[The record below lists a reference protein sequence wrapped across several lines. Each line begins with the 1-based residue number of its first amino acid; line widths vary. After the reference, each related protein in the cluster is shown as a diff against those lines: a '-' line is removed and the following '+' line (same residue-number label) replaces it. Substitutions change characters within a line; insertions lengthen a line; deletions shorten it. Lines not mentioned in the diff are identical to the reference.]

1 MSRFFRGGSDS
12 ESSSSFSES
21 SYESEVELTPVP
33 QEQPVAGTNRFM
45 IGNLQSESESEE
57 DVKRVVRSAK
67 DKRTLMM
74 RSHVETIA
82 NALESGDW
90 KTVLSEFDA
99 LMKLISKAGSSILVN
114 NNPPTFFTRVLV
126 RIDDAVQAAAQQK
139 KRTDALTAKSLNAMK
154 QKMRKAIKDY
164 DQAMGVFRQNP
175 VGSSESDSGEPTKKT
190 GGKKWQKGAG
200 DEVASDSWPSD
211 SDSETDESEGEQ
223 AGAGINRWLKR
234 DDKAK
239 PLAKKPKAGAKGVA
253 AAPAEAEED
262 DGFTT
267 VGPKGKRGKERAAP
281 TKELTSADIPKQLEL
296 VMQQRG
302 KKGQAAQ
309 AAVANL
315 DRLYAVAT
323 HPTDQV
329 RILLLQIAFRLDSTS
344 IVGGHMK
351 TEHWQR
357 LLNSTNQLLDLLE
370 ANPDITVREDATGFL
385 DESKER
391 TLRELQGSIIALVDR
406 ADDEFFKSLQAI
418 DPHTTEYLTRLRDQ
432 SKLYCLIARAQRYFE
447 SRKLQD
453 SLARAMMRR
462 IEQLYYKPDAVIRS
476 LESNLKEQCAA
487 AASSSILGTTANM
500 EPAVLIHKLCSHL
513 YYNAD
518 AMTRTR
524 AILCQIYSI
533 ALHDRF
539 HEARD
544 LLLMSH
550 LQEGIQH
557 MDVKIQ
563 VLYNRAM
570 VQLGMCAFRQGL
582 ISEAYS
588 CLQDLMSTQ
597 RQKELLAQGVHN
609 QRAGQENPAQAA
621 LERQRQLPFHMHINL
636 ELLEC
641 VYLTCC
647 MLIEVPAMAQAGG
660 ANDQGARK
668 RIISRNF
675 RRMLDFHE
683 RQIFTGPPENTRD
696 HILSAARA
704 LAVADWVKCKELIDA
719 IRIWDLMPQG
729 AEEVKTMLAAKIQ
742 EQGLRTYLFTYA
754 PHYESLA
761 LPILSNMFDVPL
773 GRVTRVLSKMIWNEE
788 LAASLDQVGELVIF
802 HKVDPSRL
810 QKLGQNLADRTAHL
824 IDNNE
829 KLFEQKTY
837 NSNARDQEGGDD
849 DESGGR
855 RFQRGGRRG
864 GGPGH
869 RGGYRGRGRRQDGGP
884 GGYQGNRNQ
893 GAGGQDGGG
902 RRPYGGGQQDRRG
915 GGYNYNRNQ
924 TRDRGMAAASNY

>member
-33 QEQPVAGTNRFM
+33 QEQPAAGANRFM
-45 IGNLQSESESEE
+45 IGNLQSDSESEE

-74 RSHVETIA
+74 RSHVDAIA
-82 NALESGDW
+82 DALESGDW
-90 KTVLSEFDA
+90 KTVTNEFDA
-99 LMKLISKAGSSILVN
+99 LMKLVAKAGSSILVN
-114 NNPPTFFTRVLV
+114 NSPPTFFTRMLV
-126 RIDDAVQAAAQQK
+126 RIDDAVQVAAQQK

-154 QKMRKAIKDY
+154 QKMRKATKDY
-164 DQAMGVFRQNP
+164 DQAMGAFRQNP
-175 VGSSESDSGEPTKKT
+175 IGSSESEGEKPTTKSGAN
-190 GGKKWQKGAG
+190 KWHKDAG
-200 DEVASDSWPSD
+200 SEEASDSWPSD
-211 SDSETDESEGEQ
+211 SDSETDESEAEQ
-223 AGAGINRWLKR
+223 TGAGINRWLKR

-239 PLAKKPKAGAKGVA
+239 PVAKKTKAAA
-253 AAPAEAEED
+253 AAPAPAEAAEE

-309 AAVANL
+309 TAVANL
-315 DRLYAVAT
+315 DRLYAVAI

-329 RILLLQIAFRLDSTS
+329 RILLLQVAFRLDSTS

-370 ANPDITVREDATGFL
+370 ANPDITVREDAAGFL

-391 TLRELQGSIIALVDR
+391 TLRELQGSVIALVDR

-432 SKLYCLIARAQRYFE
+432 SKLYCLIARAQSYFE
-447 SRKLQD
+447 SRKLQE

-462 IEQLYYKPDAVIRS
+462 IEQLYYKPDPVIRS
-476 LESNLKEQCAA
+476 LEANLKETYPSAA
-487 AASSSILGTTANM
+487 TSSILGATAEL

-524 AILCQIYSI
+524 AILCQIYNI
-533 ALHDRF
+533 ALRDRF

-557 MDVKIQ
+557 MDITIQ

-582 ISEAYS
+582 IPEAYS

-668 RIISRNF
+668 RTISRNF

-704 LAVADWVKCKELIDA
+704 LAVANWVKCKELIDA

-729 AEEVKTMLAAKIQ
+729 ADEVKTMLAAKIQ

-761 LPILSNMFDVPL
+761 LPMLSSMFDVPL
-773 GRVTRVLSKMIWNEE
+773 DQVTRVLSKMIWNEE

-810 QKLGQNLADRTAHL
+810 QKLSQNLADRTAHL

-837 NSNARDQEGGDD
+837 HSNARDQEGGDD

-884 GGYQGNRNQ
+884 GGYHSTRNQ
-893 GAGGQDGGG
+893 GLGGRDGGG
-902 RRPYGGGQQDRRG
+902 RRSYGDGQQDRRG
-915 GGYNYNRNQ
+915 GGNNYNRNQ
-924 TRDRGMAAASNY
+924 TRDRDMAAASNY